1 MIDVGRLESLL
12 IRLNRLAAKKLARI
26 TDQVLVVVI
35 WTGKKHLAEPLTPIF
50 SDSLADAGTTQ

>member
-35 WTGKKHLAEPLTPIF
+35 
-50 SDSLADAGTTQ
+50 